1 MPPAE
6 TKDAHT
12 TNDATRENRRDA
24 KIILAVLA
32 VALLWGG
39 AFLIWGVPGLYIPAL
54 AAVPVIWLLLILISR
69 G

>member
-6 TKDAHT
+6 TIDAHT
-12 TNDATRENRRDA
+12 NNDAARENRRDA

-32 VALLWGG
+32 GALLWGG